1 MLQVAKYFKKRLSLN
16 WEQIK
21 ARNGN
26 TASSQ
31 TQYNV
36 NSEMRFLLEDGC
48 LTVAF
53 LGKFKNLKIL

>member
-1 MLQVAKYFKKRLSLN
+1 MLQVAKCLKKPLSLN
-16 WEQIK
+16 WEQIT

-36 NSEMRFLLEDGC
+36 NLEMRFLLEDGC

-53 LGKFKNLKIL
+53 SGKFKDLKIL